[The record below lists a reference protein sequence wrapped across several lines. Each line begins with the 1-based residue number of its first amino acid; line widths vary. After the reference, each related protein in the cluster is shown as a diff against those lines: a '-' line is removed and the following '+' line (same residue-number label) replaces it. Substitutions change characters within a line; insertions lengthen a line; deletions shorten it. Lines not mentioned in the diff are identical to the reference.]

1 MRIRRWA
8 ILASLLGLVLATPT
22 FSLEIDSWQIDAY
35 VGWKFLDMEGTVVF
49 DKESSD
55 SYPFVRGQA
64 QHMKETGEAG
74 IRVEELKTKWESFYT
89 PLVIVAYRKTS
100 LGDAYFR
107 IIDITCEVD
116 SSIYQVNQL
125 GRFEYM
131 DAHILREAF
140 GKFNVPPKVEYTC
153 FWLLPAKSL
162 IEKVYLRGHMGDGGR
177 KRINI
182 EAEHRE
188 LRHDEEESTS
198 RREEEARPT
207 PPSPEPK
214 ESIYIVVLDPGHGG
228 KDPGA
233 IGRDTGLKAKEVTL
247 QVAKLVAGFL
257 NKEVGIRVYLTR
269 NTDRYLSLDRRTEI
283 ANQLGGDMF
292 VSIHVNSGYR
302 RRATG
307 VETFFNS
314 RYSYGEGAEE
324 VAARE
329 NRPLGSENVPD
340 EAKLI
345 IWDLIQDEYR
355 SESNDLAHIVQ
366 KEMVQTAGREDRGVK
381 SAGFYVLKG
390 AAMPA
395 ILVEI
400 GFLSNASEERMLG
413 KEDFRE
419 KIALGIFRGLKR
431 YYENKW

>member
-1 MRIRRWA
+1 MIGELPLYSSQKPMRKLGA
-8 ILASLLGLVLATPT
+8 ALVGLSSLLFLFVPLTQAEIRYEVGRVSYESYSNYTRVFIGLTPGTGYVVIDLHDPPRLKVNLYPANLSSVSTEIEVRDRFVKKVRLAQETEKVVRVVLDLNISDPT
-22 FSLEIDSWQIDAY
+22 
-35 VGWKFLDMEGTVVF
+35 
-49 DKESSD
+49 SSVD
-55 SYPFVRGQA
+55 LSGDGSR
-64 QHMKETGEAG
+64 
-74 IRVEELKTKWESFYT
+74 
-89 PLVIVAYRKTS
+89 LVIEIRGPEEDLVAAVLK
-100 LGDAYFR
+100 
-107 IIDITCEVD
+107 EK
-116 SSIYQVNQL
+116 
-125 GRFEYM
+125 
-131 DAHILREAF
+131 EAPIV
-140 GKFNVPPKVEYTC
+140 KK
-153 FWLLPAKSL
+153 
-162 IEKVYLRGHMGDGGR
+162 
-177 KRINI
+177 
-182 EAEHRE
+182 
-188 LRHDEEESTS
+188 EEI
-198 RREEEARPT
+198 
-207 PPSPEPK
+207 PSPAPPQKREK
-214 ESIYIVVLDPGHGG
+214 TVYTIVLDPGHGG

-233 IGRDTGLKAKEVTL
+233 IGRSTGLKEKDVTLKVAKEL
-247 QVAKLVAGFL
+247 ARLLK
-257 NKEVGIRVYLTR
+257 NEEGIRVYLTR

-292 VSIHVNSGYR
+292 VSIHANSGYR